1 MGKGKRVN
9 NPKSEVKPRLEPN
22 GQAPPPSFE
31 AIDKVQPYVEPSNDT
46 STDQK
51 ASNDSIFKVETSE
64 ESSTRDELELGNI
77 QEKQMT
83 LPKIIVN
90 EPIIYQVFKVHS
102 TLKVV
107 SYLSIS

>member
-1 MGKGKRVN
+1 MGKGKRAN
-9 NPKSEVKPRLEPN
+9 NPKSDVKPKLEPN
-22 GQAPPPSFE
+22 GQAPPPSFVE
-31 AIDKVQPYVEPSNDT
+31 SIDKVQFYVEPSNDT
-46 STDQK
+46 STDEK
-51 ASNDSIFKVETSE
+51 ASIDLTFKVETSE
-64 ESSTRDELELGNI
+64 ESNTRDSI